1 MKHGSI
7 SKTGRKKMK
16 KPGRFRRSGVGWI
29 RSTSLSRIL
38 KRTFAFAAALVVFV
52 TAYAMVL
59 PAITMTK
66 PKCGIEE
73 HSHTEECYRVEQKLI
88 CENTDEDHVHTE
100 ECYTSQKVLE
110 CDKEVHTHSDECYD
124 KEEEPT
130 SPAKEAE
137 PVGAAGDETP
147 PIRGSA
153 DLSAY
158 KDFAAYLESVGGRI
172 ESLLYDSNNNL
183 IDNMYEASGNGYTY
197 ILRLY
202 SPKIVPDTYFYY
214 LPRGIDVDF
223 ASKTGD
229 ISNGSST
236 IGTYRISDD
245 STYILFTF
253 DEQSSLYQNISGQIM
268 LTVSFEEQISAS
280 VSKTGWLISPE
291 GEMDGYFHFKISA
304 KIPADREG
312 LAQREW
318 KFEDRSEVTRQW
330 FHDFGD
336 PVNAANTN
344 VYISYG
350 NVTNY
355 EIFNIKDVY
364 RDSRVQIAYY
374 VDDETKELYLVN
386 RCQCEDSRL
395 CLESKDDHCYC
406 TLLKDYPGWCTCWC
420 LDENATVDIVYKN
433 AINGADGSYIL
444 RDQNELAGVD
454 SLSYENKVTLTGSY
468 RSSSGGIVTDIKKAT
483 AEIRYS
489 NLMEKQEMVRAS
501 EGSGYQSEFRITVNK
516 EKADLSKL
524 DVDGDGQYDK
534 YVVIRDV
541 MNNLKLVTGS
551 VRITAED
558 VHGSQFE
565 LVSGRDFTVDVRQ
578 TDTGADVQIRL
589 NKLGRYT
596 YYIDYNT
603 QVYSEETDKTIE
615 ISNDAYFRLYGNR
628 EEDDEFSNPHY
639 RYTRKFAYS
648 EHWDYLKYEVRVLKV
663 DYANHD
669 IHLEGAV
676 YGLYAADG
684 TLMAERTTDEDGR
697 CVFATNA
704 VEGLI
709 FSTDTMYYI
718 QEISPPPG
726 YDLNVV
732 PYWFYFSEKR
742 DSAGEQK
749 METDYPGVNIT
760 YVAPNDDKTFVIEME
775 LTDEKCFVLP
785 ATGSGG
791 ITIYLIAGTVLIT
804 VSVVC
809 IIIGRKLKRRV

>member
-1 MKHGSI
+1 MKHGNK
-7 SKTGRKKMK
+7 SKLGRKKLR
-16 KPGRFRRSGVGWI
+16 KPGRFQSSGIGWI
-29 RSTSLSRIL
+29 RSASLSRIL

-59 PAITMTK
+59 PAITLTK

-73 HSHTEECYRVEQKLI
+73 HSHTEECYREEQKLI
-88 CENTDEDHVHTE
+88 CENTDEAHVHTE
-100 ECYTSQKVLE
+100 ECYTAQKILE

-124 KEEEPT
+124 KEEET
-130 SPAKEAE
+130 TAPAKEAE
-137 PVGAAGDETP
+137 PVGAAEDEIP
-147 PIRGSA
+147 PSRESV

-172 ESLLYDSNNNL
+172 ESLLYDENNNL

-202 SPKIVPDTYFYY
+202 SPKIIPDTYFYN
-214 LPRGIDVDF
+214 LPKGIDVDF

-253 DEQSSLYQNISGQIM
+253 DEQSAEYQNISGQIM
-268 LTVSFEEQISAS
+268 LTVSFQERISAS

-291 GEMDGYFHFKISA
+291 GVMDGYFHFKISA
-304 KIPADREG
+304 KIPGDREG

-318 KFEDRSEVTRQW
+318 KLEDRSEVTRQW
-330 FHDFGD
+330 IHDFGD
-336 PVNAANTN
+336 PANAANTN

-350 NVTNY
+350 DVKNY

-364 RDSRVQIAYY
+364 RDSGVQIAYY
-374 VDDETKELYLVN
+374 VDEDTKELYLVN
-386 RCQCEDSRL
+386 RCNCEDIKL
-395 CLESKDDHCYC
+395 CLERKNDRCYS
-406 TLLKDYPGWCTCWC
+406 TLLKNYPDWCTCWC

-444 RDQNELAGVD
+444 QDQNELASLD

-468 RSSSGGIVTDIKKAT
+468 RNAAGSIVTDMKKAT
-483 AEIRYS
+483 AEVRYS
-489 NLMEKQEMVRAS
+489 NIMEKQETVRAF
-501 EGSGYQSEFRITVNK
+501 EESGYQSEFRITVNK

-524 DVDGDGQYDK
+524 DADGDGQYDK
-534 YVVIRDV
+534 YVVIRDR
-541 MNNLKLVTGS
+541 MKNLKLVTGS

-558 VHGSQFE
+558 MNGNQFE
-565 LVSGRDFTVDVRQ
+565 LDAGRDFSVDVQQ
-578 TDTGADVQIRL
+578 TDDGADLEIRL
-589 NKLGRYT
+589 KKLGRYT

-603 QVYSEETDKTIE
+603 QVFSEDTDKTIE
-615 ISNDAYFRLYGNR
+615 ISNDAYFRLYGDMD
-628 EEDDEFSNPHY
+628 EENNPHY
-639 RYTRKFAYS
+639 KYTRKFAYS
-648 EHWDYLKYEVRVLKV
+648 ENWDYLKYEVHVLKV
-663 DYANHD
+663 DYSDHD
-669 IHLEGAV
+669 LHLEGAV

-684 TLMAERTTDEDGR
+684 TLMAERTTDKDGK
-697 CVFATNA
+697 CMFATNA

-732 PYWFYFSEKR
+732 PYWFYFSESR
-742 DSAGEQK
+742 DSAAEQK
-749 METDYPGVNIT
+749 MEGKYPGVNIT
-760 YVAPNDDKTFVIEME
+760 YVAPNDDKTFVVKME
-775 LTDEKCFVLP
+775 LTDEKCFSLP
-785 ATGSGG
+785 ETGSDG
-791 ITIYLIAGTVLIT
+791 IAVYLIAGTVLIG